1 MRAAARRTIR
11 RGGGALDRDNT
22 RKRVEFMKRRQSQV
36 SHRRCRV
43 LGLRPVQRL
52 RLPPRFC
59 ATDRNSGAT
68 YKRIARQGASAS
80 IGFPKSPPW
89 DAPSRASKPTP
100 RTARA
105 SISTRVFDTRCGKSD
120 AACAVNPRKK
130 LCNSLRDDGPFADEK
145 MRAMMSV

>member
-52 RLPPRFC
+52 RLPPVSAPQT
-59 ATDRNSGAT
+59 ATPV
-68 YKRIARQGASAS
+68 RQTNE
-80 IGFPKSPPW
+80 
-89 DAPSRASKPTP
+89 SRAKVRLLASDSQ
-100 RTARA
+100 RA
-105 SISTRVFDTRCGKSD
+105 PPLGRAFSCIDADFTESPCQHFDMGVRPPMRKSD
-120 AACAVNPRKK
+120 AACAANTRKK
-130 LCNSLRDDGPFADEK
+130 LWNSLRNSGPFADEK